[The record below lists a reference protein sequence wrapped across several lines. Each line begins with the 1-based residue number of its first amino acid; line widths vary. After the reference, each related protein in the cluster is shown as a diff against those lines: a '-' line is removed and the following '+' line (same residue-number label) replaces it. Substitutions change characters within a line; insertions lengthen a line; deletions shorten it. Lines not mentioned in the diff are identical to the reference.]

1 MGDFHAELHY
11 VFFDAHFHID
21 ELDEKDAEKFKDNA
35 EVMFSKVKK
44 AVQSLHAA
52 ADKLDKVWS
61 DSKVIRASGTSVGIF
76 GGVMTILGGVATVMT
91 AGAATPLVAA
101 GIGAGIVGAGT
112 NVAGNFRESRINSKE
127 IKKAESDLK
136 EALDSIENVK
146 RTIHELKHKEISRLH
161 NICMLAEAEN
171 WSKPVIKLLG
181 GILFDAKEASKE
193 SQAFAGPAAKFVA
206 SEAGE
211 AGVKAAGAKRVVKAG
226 VKSSA
231 KAGAQAVGKVG
242 AGAADEVLKVGT
254 KAGGK
259 LAGGLIVGISTLLLA
274 WDIAELGFTIRD
286 LLEKKGSDAAKELRQ
301 KAEKLENTM
310 KKLEEEGSI

>member
-1 MGDFHAELHY
+1 MGDFHAELHC
-11 VFFDAHFHID
+11 VFFDVHFHID
-21 ELDEKDAEKFKDNA
+21 ELHEKDAEKFKDYA

-61 DSKVIRASGTSVGIF
+61 DCKVIRASGTSVGIF
-76 GGVMTILGGVATVMT
+76 GGVMTIIGGVATVMT

-112 NVAGNFRESRINSKE
+112 NVAGNIRESLINSKE

-136 EALDSIENVK
+136 EALDSIEDVK

-161 NICMLAEAEN
+161 KICMQAEAEN

-181 GILFDAKEASKE
+181 GILFAAKEASKE
-193 SQAFAGPAAKFVA
+193 SQAFEGPAAK
-206 SEAGE
+206 AGE

-226 VKSSA
+226 VKSTA
-231 KAGAQAVGKVG
+231 KAGAQAAGKVG

-259 LAGGLIVGISTLLLA
+259 LAGGLIVGISTVFLA